1 MENVIIEK
9 SYRFAERILNIYFYL
24 RSKKHYRLAEQI
36 VGPGTSIGANVRE
49 AQAAHSKIDFISK
62 MTIASKEARETEYW
76 LNLFNREEL
85 LKSHPDLQNSLAEI
99 KEIIKILNAILIS
112 SKKNI
117 K

>member
-1 MENVIIEK
+1 
-9 SYRFAERILNIYFYL
+9 
-24 RSKKHYRLAEQI
+24 
-36 VGPGTSIGANVRE
+36 
-49 AQAAHSKIDFISK
+49 